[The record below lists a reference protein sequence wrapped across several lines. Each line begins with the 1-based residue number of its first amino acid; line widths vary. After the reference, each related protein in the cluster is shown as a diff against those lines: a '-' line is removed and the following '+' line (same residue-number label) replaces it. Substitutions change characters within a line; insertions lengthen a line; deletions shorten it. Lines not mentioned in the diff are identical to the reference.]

1 MFWTKN
7 IELSA
12 VFDRFSITTATTAI
26 LLMDTV
32 HETHPGSHNRAY
44 VTVFFHTP
52 VFKKCVKRT
61 RRDISRHPDSYINVT
76 MDSIGC
82 LNNIAYP
89 KPTEY
94 SMYKCQNFG
103 TARQTAPAPAGKR
116 GDDPIVARTASFT
129 AAAACNAPY
138 GTIRT
143 PAPPFE
149 CARGHLRA
157 FPPART
163 LAWQRSNSHAAGR

>member
-26 LLMDTV
+26 LLMGTV

-103 TARQTAPAPAGKR
+103 TARRRSDRRAHSVVH
-116 GDDPIVARTASFT
+116 GDYGMQRTLR
-129 AAAACNAPY
+129 C
-138 GTIRT
+138 TIRT
-143 PAPPFE
+143 SAPPFE
-149 CARGHLRA
+149 CARGHL
-157 FPPART
+157 
-163 LAWQRSNSHAAGR
+163 

>member
-26 LLMDTV
+26 LLMGTV

-52 VFKKCVKRT
+52 VFKKCVNRT

-103 TARQTAPAPAGKR
+103 TARQTAPAPAGQR

-138 GTIRT
+138 GTKRAS
-143 PAPPFE
+143 APPFE
-149 CARGHLRA
+149 CAQGHLRA
-157 FPPART
+157 FTPART
-163 LAWQRSNSHAAGR
+163 LAWQRSKSHAAGR